1 MKQPMEKP
9 FDVAVDS
16 LSDIARSYHYA
27 GNSSLALK
35 VLHASIQL
43 PELSDTHLLK
53 LLLMEGKIRVF
64 EYLSTNHNPELMFAT
79 LRKTRQLTEEVQDR
93 KRAADS
99 LSLLGIAHYFAD
111 LNASAS
117 VVGTQEK
124 YKEALDYQ
132 QQALQIRDE
141 LGDSRGISESLFHI
155 GTVFERWQEIEKA
168 LHFYTQ
174 AFEIADLSGHIFEK
188 SEPVRHFAYNAL
200 IKGDL
205 DQALYQ
211 AQLAL
216 ELRQQSGF
224 MPYQPL
230 DHLLLSDIYLK
241 RVDLENAQ
249 LHADKALALANK
261 MGYQRYVS
269 SSLLTLGDIMAS
281 RQETVEAVSAYEEA
295 LRLAQDLQIPLL
307 VTRAMER
314 LGLGES

>member
-1 MKQPMEKP
+1 MKSSLEEPYA
-9 FDVAVDS
+9 VAVDS
-16 LSDIARSYHYA
+16 LCEITKAYHYA
-27 GNSSLALK
+27 GNSLHALQ
-35 VLHASIQL
+35 VLHASFQL
-43 PELSDTHLLK
+43 PELSDTHLLQI
-53 LLLMEGKIRVF
+53 LLLEGKIRVF
-64 EYLSTNHNPELMFAT
+64 EYLSTNDNPELMFST
-79 LRKTRQLTEEVQDR
+79 LRKLRQLANEVEDR
-93 KRAADS
+93 KRYADS

-117 VVGTQEK
+117 VSSTQEK

-132 QQALQIRDE
+132 QQALQIRE
-141 LGDSRGISESLFHI
+141 MLGDSRGISESLFHI
-155 GTVFERWQEIEKA
+155 GTVYERWQEIEKA
-168 LHFYTQ
+168 LHFYTK
-174 AFEIADLSGHIFEK
+174 AFEIADRSGHIFEK

-205 DQALYQ
+205 DQALQQ

-241 RVDLENAQ
+241 REDLENAQ

-269 SSLLTLGDIMAS
+269 SSLLILGDIMAY
-281 RQETVEAVSAYEEA
+281 RQETAQAVAAYKES
-295 LRLAQDLQIPLL
+295 LRLAQELQIPLL
-307 VTRAMER
+307 VVRAKER
-314 LGLGES
+314 LVGET